1 MNEMFNSSKNHKKR
15 REMSITLLEEYIF
28 PNNTF
33 RKVKMNVAEPILGDP
48 DLKVKIVEHLSPL
61 VLQQDRVDKL
71 R

>member
-1 MNEMFNSSKNHKKR
+1 MFNSSKNYKKM
-15 REMSITLLEEYIF
+15 REMTLLEEYIF

-33 RKVKMNVAEPILGDP
+33 RKVKMNVAEPVLGDH

-61 VLQQDRVDKL
+61 VLQQDRVDRL

>member
-1 MNEMFNSSKNHKKR
+1 MNEMFNSSKNYKKM
-15 REMSITLLEEYIF
+15 REMTLLEEYIF

-33 RKVKMNVAEPILGDP
+33 RKVKMNVAEPVLGDP

-61 VLQQDRVDKL
+61 VLLQDRVDKL

>member
-1 MNEMFNSSKNHKKR
+1 MFNSSKNYKKM
-15 REMSITLLEEYIF
+15 REMTLLEEYIF
-28 PNNTF
+28 YNNTF
-33 RKVKMNVAEPILGDP
+33 RKVKMNVAEPVVGDH

>member
-1 MNEMFNSSKNHKKR
+1 MFNSSKNYKKM
-15 REMSITLLEEYIF
+15 REMTLLEEYIF

-33 RKVKMNVAEPILGDP
+33 RKVKMNVAEPVLGDH